1 MSLPFGRFAL
11 CLVLAGVLAAPC
23 LAGNPP
29 LSKRH
34 GEWLN
39 GPASYLI
46 TKVERE
52 TFLNLGTEQERDGFV
67 ERFWEMRNPSPGSG
81 QNEFKEEFYRR
92 VAWANAHYGRYAGSD
107 GWRTDM
113 GRTYILF
120 GRPQTSMSYVA
131 NQELHPIELWFYANP
146 GGISELPPFFYVLFF
161 ERDDISGYRFYHP
174 YVDGPDKLLRAGGTK
189 SQAYQ
194 YLRNISPELAHAS
207 LTLIPGEP
215 VDTDT
220 FSGSMSSLT
229 VMNAIQGFRELPS
242 YLALVMARAQRMER
256 VKSRIDYDVPRAT
269 LATMVARE
277 RGDPWLHWHLEIA
290 DPLQAK
296 AKAGRVEYEVSARL
310 FSHGR
315 LVFERT
321 DTPGFAV
328 PESAAD
334 ALKRRPFVYEDR
346 IPLAPG
352 DYRLDVVAVSRAS
365 GRTYEASR
373 NIAAAPPADRAALSE
388 VVVVARRDDDRRPRP
403 FTFGGVKFL
412 PTAPARTASAR
423 GLSLLYEVV
432 AGEPRPAAL
441 DVEYVIGN
449 VATKFRK
456 TFEERLD
463 LRKADSFGV
472 LLTAKT
478 LSLEELSPGT
488 YQLALRVKEPQS
500 GKISAQSVSFT
511 VTGGE
516 EDAPPI
522 VISRNEAE
530 SPQQMAA
537 SSYER
542 ALCWLAQDRLSEAV
556 TNLEASWQLSHN
568 PVTKGLLEH
577 LYERT
582 GQKSKALSF

>member
-1 MSLPFGRFAL
+1 MNVLRCRF
-11 CLVLAGVLAAPC
+11 VLGVVLAAGMAVPC
-23 LAGNPP
+23 WARGVPLA
-29 LSKRH
+29 KRH

-39 GPASYLI
+39 GPASILI

-52 TFLNLGTEQERDGFV
+52 TLLNLGTEQERDGLI
-67 ERFWEMRNPSPGSG
+67 EHFWEIRNPSPGSG

-92 VAWANAHYGRYAGSD
+92 VAWADAHYGRYAGSD

-120 GRPQTSMSYVA
+120 GRPQTSTSYLA

-146 GGISELPPFFYVLFF
+146 GGVTELPPFFYVLFF

-194 YLRNISPELAHAS
+194 YLRNISPELARAS

-215 VDTDT
+215 IDTDT
-220 FSGSMSSLT
+220 FSGSMSSAS
-229 VMNAIQGFRELPS
+229 VMNAIQGFRDLPS
-242 YLALVMARAQRMER
+242 YLALVHSRSQRLER
-256 VKSRIDYDVPRAT
+256 VRSRIDYDVARAA
-269 LATMVARE
+269 LVTMVARE
-277 RGDPWLHWHLEIA
+277 HGDPWLHWHLEII
-290 DPLQAK
+290 DPLQPK
-296 AKAGRVEYEVSARL
+296 AKSGRVEYEVSARL
-310 FSHGR
+310 FSRGR
-315 LVFERT
+315 LVFERS

-334 ALKRRPFVYEDR
+334 SLKRRPFVYEDR

-352 DYRLDVVAVSRAS
+352 DYRLEVSAVSRAT
-365 GRTYEASR
+365 GRSYEASR
-373 NIAAAPPADRAALSE
+373 NITAAVPGDRPVLSD
-388 VVVVARRDDDRRPRP
+388 VVVVAGRERDDRTRP
-403 FTFGGVKFL
+403 FSYSGVKFL
-412 PTAPARTASAR
+412 PSAPAHTVSAK
-423 GLSLLYEVV
+423 GLNLLYEVL
-432 AGEPRPAAL
+432 AGEPRPATL

-449 VATKFRK
+449 LVTKFRK

-463 LRKADSFGV
+463 LRRADSFGA

-478 LSLEELSPGT
+478 LSLEELSPGA
-488 YQLALRVKEPQS
+488 YQLAVRVKDPQT
-500 GKISAQSVSFT
+500 GKISARSVSFT
-511 VTGGE
+511 VTAGE

-522 VISRNEAE
+522 VISRHEAE
-530 SPQQMAA
+530 SAQQLAA
-537 SSYER
+537 SRYER
-542 ALCWLAQDRLSEAV
+542 ALCWLAQDRPSEAV
-556 TNLEASWQLSHN
+556 ANLEASWQLSHN

-582 GQKSKALSF
+582 GQKSKALGF